1 MKRIR
6 HAWLLPALLA
16 LAWGSTKLAPALAAE
31 APADS
36 RPIRA
41 VVHVNFGEAERQGK
55 GLKNIANILKEVGER
70 PSSKWSPTGRA
81 STCWWPPRPKHAEQI
96 AELAAAVCVSWPART
111 RSPRSRS
118 PRATCSRAWA
128 RSPRCAVEVIRKQ
141 HEGYAY
147 FRP

>member
-6 HAWLLPALLA
+6 YTWLLPALLA

-36 RPIRA
+36 GPIRA
-41 VVHVNFGEAERQGK
+41 VVHVNFGDAERQGK
-55 GLKNIANILKEVGER
+55 GLKNIANILKEVGDKAQLEVVAHGAGIDLLVA
-70 PSSKWSPTGRA
+70 SKT
-81 STCWWPPRPKHAEQI
+81 KHAEQI
-96 AELAAAVCVSWPART
+96 AELRGRGVRFVACENTLAEKSIPKGDLLEGVGTVPSG
-111 RSPRSRS
+111 
-118 PRATCSRAWA
+118 
-128 RSPRCAVEVIRKQ
+128 AVEVIRKQ